1 MTYTNRYDK
10 HTHTHTVKGSQFLL
24 IYNRLKE
31 NLFKENP
38 AVKFQK
44 GSGAVFGHQL
54 LHGKWVY
61 HNLTSIQSSRLR
73 DLINEEAVER
83 LDSLKQLLL
92 TIIYRCYHGKP
103 AIDCNHIQVVFLT
116 CFENIT
122 CYYYRLLS
130 YVTRYR

>member
-1 MTYTNRYDK
+1 MRVYCIRLVCSEWSCVDMSKACYWLNIYHDLYEQVRQT

-83 LDSLKQLLL
+83 LDSL
-92 TIIYRCYHGKP
+92 
-103 AIDCNHIQVVFLT
+103 
-116 CFENIT
+116 
-122 CYYYRLLS
+122 
-130 YVTRYR
+130 